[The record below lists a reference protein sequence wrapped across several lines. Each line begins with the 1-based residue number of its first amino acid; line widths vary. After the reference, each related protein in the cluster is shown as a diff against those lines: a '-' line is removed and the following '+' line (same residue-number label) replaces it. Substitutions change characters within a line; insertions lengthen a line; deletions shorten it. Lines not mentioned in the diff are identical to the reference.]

1 MQYLENL
8 KEKRKREGGGLNL
21 VPSYLT
27 FYDLN
32 SSKYE
37 KMKIIVGNTTIF
49 LINFRASYMDT
60 LSNKLAYTFI

>member
-8 KEKRKREGGGLNL
+8 KENRKRGGGGLNL

-37 KMKIIVGNTTIF
+37 KMKIIVGKTAIF
-49 LINFRASYMDT
+49 LKDLRASYIWT
-60 LSNKLAYTFI
+60 LQAIN